1 MPASQLSI
9 ATFNLYNLN
18 RPGLRMYRDPDG
30 WTQDQY
36 DKKIEWTARMLK
48 QGDADVW
55 GFQEHW
61 HNDALTEAVEHA
73 GLETTHTLLMPAGH
87 TGQKIQ
93 CAALVRNEML
103 QGDPEWITTFPEG
116 CFLRS
121 SGEDEQTPSI
131 ELEVNAFSRPVL
143 NFMIKPARSKDAIRV
158 FVCHFKSKA
167 PTRVSSEDWYKRDP
181 DLYKAHQST
190 LGSALSTIRRTA
202 EAAALRVILNDYLK
216 VGGQP
221 AVVLGDLND
230 GIQSNTLNIMT
241 AQPTFLLDGRASEGS
256 DVGLYS
262 VSTMLQLRSERDV
275 YYSHIYKNRM
285 ETLDHILVS
294 EELYDLSRDREWG
307 FAGAEIINDHLN
319 REDHKETGTGDHGI
333 VRARFTGR
341 SSLR

>member
-1 MPASQLSI
+1 MAASKLSL

-18 RPGLRMYRDPDG
+18 LPGRRMYRDPDG
-30 WTQDQY
+30 WSQDQY
-36 DKKIEWTARMLK
+36 DRKIEWTARMLAE
-48 QGDADVW
+48 GDSDVW

-61 HNDALTEAVEHA
+61 HNDALSEAVEKA
-73 GLETTHTLLMPAGH
+73 GLSGSHTLLMPDGH
-87 TGQKIQ
+87 SGQKIQ
-93 CAALVRNEML
+93 CAALVRKDML
-103 QGDPEWITTFPEG
+103 VGEPEWITTFPEG

-121 SGEDEQTPSI
+121 EGEDDQTPSI

-181 DLYKAHQST
+181 DLYKRHQNT
-190 LGSALSTIRRTA
+190 LGAALSTIRRTA
-202 EAAALRVILNDYLK
+202 ESTALRVILNDYLTGNGHP
-216 VGGQP
+216 V
-221 AVVLGDLND
+221 AVLGDLND

-241 AQPTFLLDGRASEGS
+241 GQPTFLLDGRPSEGS

-275 YYSHIYKNRM
+275 YYSHIYKNRL

-307 FAGAEIINDHLN
+307 FAGAEIVNDHLN
-319 REDHKETGTGDHGI
+319 RDDHKDLGTGDHGI
-333 VRARFTGR
+333 VRAQFVGR